1 MDMGISARFPLGQ
14 ERTVADLPAALTDVE
29 ASLVAALRREEEE
42 AADDLARSLVN
53 DLDLPRALRSLEEAE
68 LLLSDGR
75 AVAVTEVAADHV
87 CAGAASPIC
96 VPFSYAVL
104 RGQLI
109 QQVGAGGRRRG
120 RGRTGT
126 SGVTLLERLRQWA
139 DAAVVV
145 RVGTGMGIAQ
155 EGVLT
160 RVTPDHIGLV
170 RAGRETCLAW
180 GAVREIQALSGLQP
194 LSLEDSG

>member
-1 MDMGISARFPLGQ
+1 M
-14 ERTVADLPAALTDVE
+14 ADLPAALTDVE
-29 ASLVAALRREEEE
+29 ASLVATLRREEEE

-53 DLDLPRALRSLEEAE
+53 DLDLPRALRCLEETE

-75 AVAVTEVAADHV
+75 AVAVFEVAADHV
-87 CAGAASPIC
+87 CAGVGNPVC
-96 VPFSYAVL
+96 VPFAYAVL

-109 QQVGAGGRRRG
+109 QQIGAGGRRSG
-120 RGRTGT
+120 RAGTG
-126 SGVTLLERLRQWA
+126 SSDLTLLERLRQWS

-145 RVGTGMGIAQ
+145 RVQIYMGSEQ

-160 RVTPDHIGLV
+160 RVTPDHIALG
-170 RAGRETCLAW
+170 RSGRETCLAW